1 MLSLLNAIYAL
12 ATNEGELVATKAK
25 RGSVEAKAVR
35 LRRCATCAFNNR
47 CARDEKPIGLSI
59 LIFREIV
66 LNLRLLILI

>member
-25 RGSVEAKAVR
+25 RCSVEAKAVR

-59 LIFREIV
+59 VIFSIEFEIGSQ
-66 LNLRLLILI
+66 IF